1 MEFDSIRPIVSG
13 LLGGVIAIWVGNYMT
28 RYLPREWA
36 GKSAAVL
43 VEQNR
48 GPIFISNVLFFGGLL
63 FGIYLYGNGTFEKSD
78 WRGMGIGFGVSCFGP
93 MVVLPLASAI
103 RGRRVGEAFV
113 AFSISQ
119 KIPPWLLFS
128 LLAFGVFGLIT
139 SLASVYA

>member
-1 MEFDSIRPIVSG
+1 VR
-13 LLGGVIAIWVGNYMT
+13 
-28 RYLPREWA
+28 R
-36 GKSAAVL
+36 AAAHRS

-93 MVVLPLASAI
+93 MVVLPLSSAI

-119 KIPPWLLFS
+119 KMPPWLLF
-128 LLAFGVFGLIT
+128 LVLAFGVFGLAI